1 MLPDGRAS
9 PRAETGS
16 LVPSQF
22 HGITN
27 AAHPAILT
35 LARSRCRPATPDRTS
50 SCWSRWGSAIPAMKV
65 MVETV
70 PPLAGAALVFL
81 LGGLVLCVARPR
93 AARRPR
99 ASSFGT
105 WPSPA
110 RCSWWAGKGLR
121 RWR

>member
-1 MLPDGRAS
+1 MKSCA
-9 PRAETGS
+9 GS
-16 LVPSQF
+16 
-22 HGITN
+22 
-27 AAHPAILT
+27 A
-35 LARSRCRPATPDRTS
+35 ATPTCDRTVFLLLALYA
-50 SCWSRWGSAIPAMKV
+50 CWGSAIPAMKV